1 MVVFAILTLFIALTP
16 QGRAGFHTA
25 LFLAQVLDA
34 PVKPQAWFTA
44 EPLRREVRY
53 PFEAGTSVAQVY
65 RIPDRKPRAAV
76 LLSLGITD
84 QGFADSNV
92 INLGNALSRANFV
105 VMYQWSPTVGISKN
119 IDPAELEEV
128 VSGFQYLE
136 QQDYVD
142 PGRIGLG
149 GFCIGA
155 SFALVAAAD
164 PRIRDRVNF
173 VNALGPYFD
182 AEELLLQAASRTVV
196 YDGVRTEW
204 EPGEMT
210 LSVIG
215 NELSETLD
223 SPEDAEMVGRF
234 IENELTLPPGEMET
248 LSPRGWAVVQLLQG
262 VGPEEAAVLY
272 ATLPSSFRAGMG
284 EISPSS
290 YVQDIRARLL
300 VMHDRND
307 LLVPAA
313 ESRRLVEATG
323 DRIRVRYTE
332 LLAFDHVAPSGG
344 GIRTI
349 LGQAARLYRHMYEII
364 RIAQ

>member
-1 MVVFAILTLFIALTP
+1 M
-16 QGRAGFHTA
+16 
-25 LFLAQVLDA
+25 FLAQVLDA

-53 PFEAGTSVAQVY
+53 PSEAGTSVAQVY

-204 EPGEMT
+204 EPG
-210 LSVIG
+210 
-215 NELSETLD
+215 
-223 SPEDAEMVGRF
+223 
-234 IENELTLPPGEMET
+234 
-248 LSPRGWAVVQLLQG
+248 
-262 VGPEEAAVLY
+262 
-272 ATLPSSFRAGMG
+272 
-284 EISPSS
+284 
-290 YVQDIRARLL
+290 
-300 VMHDRND
+300 
-307 LLVPAA
+307 
-313 ESRRLVEATG
+313 
-323 DRIRVRYTE
+323 
-332 LLAFDHVAPSGG
+332 
-344 GIRTI
+344 
-349 LGQAARLYRHMYEII
+349 
-364 RIAQ
+364 